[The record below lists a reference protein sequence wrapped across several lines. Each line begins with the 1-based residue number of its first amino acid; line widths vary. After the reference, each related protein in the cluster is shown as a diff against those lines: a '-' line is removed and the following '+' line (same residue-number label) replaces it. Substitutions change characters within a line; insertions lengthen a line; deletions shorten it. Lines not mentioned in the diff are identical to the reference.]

1 MMNSRLHALE
11 YTRITDSFGIGEH
24 ERQMYSSS
32 LLAHLTKNFAP
43 HPENVATEAL
53 GHILA
58 HSPSA
63 RRGLS
68 SILSGTGVE
77 EDLSYRTQQV
87 EGDALARPDLT
98 GRDAQGRNIVL
109 VEAKFWAGLT
119 DNQPNTYIEM
129 LADNVPSTL
138 CFLVPQERVTSLWPE
153 ICNRA
158 SDTGFNITMEHD
170 GEYKSASL
178 SGNKHL
184 LMTTWATVLT
194 AIETVAT
201 SSGETLTLSD
211 ISQLRGLCE
220 EQEAEGFLPIRPG
233 EFGPE
238 APRRIVGLMSVID
251 QVINGLAQTKSISLS
266 NLRAT
271 PVRSGYRRYFDALPR
286 IIPKRQFGL
295 EYNLDLWRQYE
306 HPIWLR
312 GHREY
317 GELAGRDFE
326 DDERAIPARLI
337 RENSG
342 EIFFRISLPIG
353 AEIDEVVRN
362 ITLQV
367 QTILNKF
374 QTLKQQ

>member
-1 MMNSRLHALE
+1 
-11 YTRITDSFGIGEH
+11 
-24 ERQMYSSS
+24 MYSSG

-58 HSPSA
+58 HSASA

-98 GRDAQGRNIVL
+98 GRDVQGRNIVL

-129 LADNVPSTL
+129 LADDMPSTL
-138 CFLVPQERVTSLWPE
+138 CFLIPQERMTSLWPE
-153 ICNRA
+153 ICSRA
-158 SDTGFNITMEHD
+158 SDTGRNITMEHD

-178 SGNKHL
+178 GGNKHL

-194 AIETVAT
+194 AIATAAT

-211 ISQLRGLCE
+211 ISQLRGLCQ

-238 APRRIVGLMSVID
+238 APRRILGLTNVID
-251 QVINGLAQTKSISLS
+251 QVIVGLAGDGAISLQG
-266 NLRAT
+266 LRAT
-271 PVRSGYRRYFDALPR
+271 ATRSGYRRYFDP
-286 IIPKRQFGL
+286 IPAMFPLQNFWL
-295 EYNLDLWRQYE
+295 EYNLDFWRRYE
-306 HPIWLR
+306 HPVWLR
-312 GHREY
+312 GHSEY
-317 GELAGRDFE
+317 LRLASQGFE
-326 DDERAIPARLI
+326 DYERAVPPRLLKDIPDQVL
-337 RENSG
+337 
-342 EIFFRISLPIG
+342 FRIELPIG

-362 ITLQV
+362 ITLQI
-367 QTILNKF
+367 QEILTRFRALNSN
-374 QTLKQQ
+374 Q

>member
-1 MMNSRLHALE
+1 LHALE
-11 YTRITDSFGIGEH
+11 YTRITDSFGVGEH
-24 ERQMYSSS
+24 GGLVYSSG

-53 GHILA
+53 GHILT
-58 HSPSA
+58 HSASA

-68 SILSGTGVE
+68 SILSSTGVE
-77 EDLSYRTQQV
+77 GDLSYRTQQV

-129 LADNVPSTL
+129 LADDMPSTL
-138 CFLVPQERVTSLWPE
+138 CFLIPQERMTSLWPE
-153 ICNRA
+153 ICSRA
-158 SDTGFNITMEHD
+158 SDTGCNITMEHD

-178 SGNKHL
+178 GGNKHL
-184 LMTTWATVLT
+184 LMATWTTVLT

-211 ISQLRGLCE
+211 ISQLRGLCQ

-238 APRRIVGLMSVID
+238 APRRILGLTNVID
-251 QVINGLAQTKSISLS
+251 QVIGGLAGDGVISLQG
-266 NLRAT
+266 LRAT
-271 PVRSGYRRYFDALPR
+271 STRSGYRRYFDP
-286 IIPKRQFGL
+286 IPAMFPLQNFWL
-295 EYNLDLWRQYE
+295 EYNLDFWRRYE
-306 HPIWLR
+306 HPVWLR
-312 GHREY
+312 GHLEY
-317 GELAGRDFE
+317 LRLASKGFE
-326 DDERAIPARLI
+326 DYERAVPPRLLKDIPDQVL
-337 RENSG
+337 
-342 EIFFRISLPIG
+342 FRIELPIG

-362 ITLQV
+362 ITLQI
-367 QTILNKF
+367 QEILTRFRALNSN
-374 QTLKQQ
+374 Q

>member
-1 MMNSRLHALE
+1 
-11 YTRITDSFGIGEH
+11 
-24 ERQMYSSS
+24 MYSSG

-58 HSPSA
+58 HSASA
-63 RRGLS
+63 RNGLS
-68 SILSGTGVE
+68 SILSGTGIS
-77 EDLSYRTQQV
+77 EDLSYRTQQA

-129 LADNVPSTL
+129 LADDVPSTL
-138 CFLVPQERVTSLWPE
+138 CFLIPQERMTSLWPE
-153 ICNRA
+153 ICSRA
-158 SDTGFNITMEHD
+158 SDAGFNITMEHD

-178 SGNKHL
+178 GGNKHL

-194 AIETVAT
+194 AIETAAT

-211 ISQLRGLCE
+211 VSQLRGLCE

-238 APRRIVGLMSVID
+238 APRRILGLMNVID
-251 QVINGLAQTKSISLS
+251 QVINGLAQTERISLAG
-266 NLRAT
+266 LRAT
-271 PVRSGYRRYFDALPR
+271 PMRNGYRRYFDAMPRILPR
-286 IIPKRQFGL
+286 NFGL
-295 EYNLDLWRQYE
+295 EYNLDFWRQYE
-306 HPIWLR
+306 HPMWLW

-317 GELAGRDFE
+317 GSLIRQEFVDY
-326 DDERAIPARLI
+326 ERAVPTRLI
-337 RENSG
+337 REDSG
-342 EIFFRISLPIG
+342 DIFFRIDLPIG
-353 AEIDEVVRN
+353 AEIDDIVRN
-362 ITLQV
+362 ISLQI
-367 QTILNKF
+367 QEILDRF
-374 QTLKQQ
+374 RTVHGTDS

>member
-1 MMNSRLHALE
+1 
-11 YTRITDSFGIGEH
+11 
-24 ERQMYSSS
+24 MYSSG

-58 HSPSA
+58 HSPA
-63 RRGLS
+63 AKRGLA

-119 DNQPNTYIEM
+119 DNQPNTYLEM
-129 LADNVPSTL
+129 LADDVPSTL

-153 ICNRA
+153 ICNRV

-184 LMTTWATVLT
+184 LMTTWATVLK
-194 AIETVAT
+194 AIEIGAT

-211 ISQLRGLCE
+211 VSQLRGLCE

-238 APRRIVGLMSVID
+238 SPRRIVGLMNVID
-251 QVINGLAQTKSISLS
+251 QVIGGLAQTESISLS
-266 NLRAT
+266 GLRAT
-271 PVRSGYRRYFDALPR
+271 PLRHGYRRYFDALPR
-286 IIPKRQFGL
+286 ILPHNFGL
-295 EYNLDLWRQYE
+295 EFNLNLWRQYE
-306 HPIWLR
+306 QPIWLWA
-312 GHREY
+312 HREY
-317 GELAGRDFE
+317 GSMARQEFGDYERSVPNRLVRE
-326 DDERAIPARLI
+326 DSGDIYFRL
-337 RENSG
+337 N
-342 EIFFRISLPIG
+342 LPIG

-362 ITLQV
+362 ITLQI